1 MRTPYAAFAIVR
13 ALSAKQ
19 DQKQDTM
26 STETDFQL
34 TANQWDML
42 RALRPTGAPTARLN
56 RYVLD
61 QLAELGLVALV
72 DDVPALTAAGRT
84 VVLRG
89 CPRLWDLAA

>member
-1 MRTPYAAFAIVR
+1 
-13 ALSAKQ
+13 
-19 DQKQDTM
+19 M

-34 TANQWDML
+34 TANQWDTL
-42 RALRPTGAPTARLN
+42 RALRPTAAPGRLN

-61 QLAELGLVALV
+61 QLVELGLVAG
-72 DDVPALTAAGRT
+72 DVPALTAAGRA

>member
-1 MRTPYAAFAIVR
+1 
-13 ALSAKQ
+13 
-19 DQKQDTM
+19 M

-42 RALRPTGAPTARLN
+42 RALRPSDVPMSRLN

-61 QLAELGLVALV
+61 QLVELGLVAFTG
-72 DDVPALTAAGRT
+72 DTPALTAAGRT

-89 CPRLWDLAA
+89 CPKLWDLAA

>member
-1 MRTPYAAFAIVR
+1 
-13 ALSAKQ
+13 
-19 DQKQDTM
+19 M

-34 TANQWDML
+34 TANHWDML
-42 RALRPTGAPTARLN
+42 RALRPTAPAAKLN

-61 QLAELGLVALV
+61 QLAALGLVTMTGDA
-72 DDVPALTAAGRT
+72 PALTAAGRA

>member
-1 MRTPYAAFAIVR
+1 VAYAIKR
-13 ALSAKQ
+13 AQCAKH

-42 RALRPTGAPTARLN
+42 RALRPTGAPVGKLN

-72 DDVPALTAAGRT
+72 DDAPTLTKTGRA

-89 CPRLWDLAA
+89 CPKLWDLAA

>member
-1 MRTPYAAFAIVR
+1 
-13 ALSAKQ
+13 
-19 DQKQDTM
+19 M

-42 RALRPTGAPTARLN
+42 RALRPAGAPAARLN

-61 QLAELGLVALV
+61 QLCDLGLVTFTG
-72 DDVPALTAAGRT
+72 DTPALTATGRT

-89 CPRLWDLAA
+89 CPKLWDLAA

>member
-1 MRTPYAAFAIVR
+1 
-13 ALSAKQ
+13 
-19 DQKQDTM
+19 M

-34 TANQWDML
+34 TTNQWDTL
-42 RALRPTGAPTARLN
+42 RALRPTDAPVGRLN

-61 QLAELGLVALV
+61 QLIELGLVAMTG
-72 DDVPALTAAGRT
+72 DVPALTATGRA

>member
-1 MRTPYAAFAIVR
+1 
-13 ALSAKQ
+13 
-19 DQKQDTM
+19 M

-34 TANQWDML
+34 TTNQWDML
-42 RALRPTGAPTARLN
+42 RALRPTDTPIGKLN

-72 DDVPALTAAGRT
+72 DDVPALTATGRA

>member
-1 MRTPYAAFAIVR
+1 
-13 ALSAKQ
+13 
-19 DQKQDTM
+19 M

-42 RALRPTGAPTARLN
+42 RALRPTGAPVGKLN

-61 QLAELGLVALV
+61 QLAELGLVVLV
-72 DDVPALTAAGRT
+72 DDVPALTTTGRA

-89 CPRLWDLAA
+89 CPKLWDLAA